1 MTRLPRRLTLLPLG
15 LALSLVAAAPAL
27 AERGPER
34 SSERSP
40 ERGLQ
45 LKAREAEALATLS
58 RSQRRD
64 YFDGLRALERRRALQ
79 RQSDLSRLESCLSL
93 RANASACVQDQQRKG
108 FEQRLQWKQELR
120 ALRERYNLPVMQR
133 R

>member
-34 SSERSP
+34 GP
-40 ERGLQ
+40 ERRLQ

>member
-15 LALSLVAAAPAL
+15 LALSLVAAAPAF
-27 AERGPER
+27 A
-34 SSERSP
+34 

>member
-34 SSERSP
+34 GP

>member
-27 AERGPER
+27 AERGP
-34 SSERSP
+34 ERSP

>member
-27 AERGPER
+27 AERG
-34 SSERSP
+34 P